1 MLPAQESVFWEII
14 DIFNKQGLLPHV
26 MLVGSWAEYIYE
38 RFYLKGFTANLRT
51 RDVDFLYRNIN
62 RPVGRIEISH
72 ALKEKGFIY
81 TESRTTGVGKFAK
94 EELEIELLVR
104 ALGKGDPLHSRIPSL
119 GLTGVGLREMNML
132 NDYPLVLEC
141 NGYTLIAPEPEAYVL
156 QKLLINPKRS
166 NDKKGKDMQSIRSML
181 EHVDKD
187 RMHDILA
194 RLNKKQLR
202 TIKTVC
208 EQNAVYF

>member
-38 RFYLKGFTANLRT
+38 RHYLEGFTANLRT
-51 RDVDFLYRNIN
+51 RDVDFLYRNIR
-62 RPVGRIEISH
+62 RPAGRIDISQ
-72 ALKEKGFIY
+72 ALKDKGFVY
-81 TESRTTGVGKFAK
+81 TESRTSGVGKFAR
-94 EELEIELLVR
+94 EELEIEILVR
-104 ALGKGDPLHSRIPSL
+104 VLGKGDSLHSRIPSL
-119 GLTGVGLREMNML
+119 GLTGVGLREINML

-141 NGYTLIAPEPEAYVL
+141 NGYTLIVPEPEAYIL
-156 QKLLINPKRS
+156 QKLFINPKRGS
-166 NDKKGKDMQSIRSML
+166 DKRDKDMQSIRSML

-187 RMHDILA
+187 RTHDILA
-194 RLNKKQLR
+194 RLNNRQIQ

-208 EQNAVYF
+208 EQNVVYF

>member
-1 MLPAQESVFWEII
+1 MLQAQESVFWEII
-14 DIFNKQGLLPHV
+14 DVFNKQGLLSHV
-26 MLVGSWAEYIYE
+26 MLVGSWVEYIYE
-38 RFYLKGFTANLRT
+38 RSHIEGFKANLRT
-51 RDVDFLYRNIN
+51 RDVDFLFRNIR
-62 RPVGRIEISH
+62 RPAGRIELSR

-81 TESRTTGVGKFAK
+81 TENRTTGVGKFVR

-104 ALGKGDPLHSRIPSL
+104 VLGQGDPLHSRIPSL
-119 GLTGVGLREMNML
+119 GLIGVGLREMNML

-141 NGYTLIAPEPEAYVL
+141 NGYTLIVPEPEAYIL

-166 NDKKGKDMQSIRSML
+166 NDKKDKDMQSIRGML

-187 RMHDILA
+187 RMHDILSG
-194 RLNKKQLR
+194 LNKKQLR

>member
-1 MLPAQESVFWEII
+1 MLPDQESVFWEII
-14 DIFNKQGLLPHV
+14 DVFSKQGLLPHV

-38 RFYLKGFTANLRT
+38 RSCLEGFKANLKT
-51 RDVDFLYRNIN
+51 RDVDFLYRNIR
-62 RPVGRIEISH
+62 RPVGRIEISQ

-81 TESRTTGVGKFAK
+81 LENRATGVGKFAR

-104 ALGKGDPLHSRIPSL
+104 VLGKGDPLHSKIPSL

-132 NDYPLVLEC
+132 NDYPLVLDC
-141 NGYTLIAPEPEAYVL
+141 NGYTLIVPEPEAYIL
-156 QKLLINPKRS
+156 QKLFINPKRS
-166 NDKKGKDMQSIRSML
+166 YDKKDKDMQSIRGML
-181 EHVDKD
+181 EHVDID
-187 RMHDILA
+187 RMHDILV
-194 RLNKKQLR
+194 RLNKMQIR